1 MLIRGLTIIAF
12 TLMLGTFVDTASAA
26 SKLNGGWQA
35 ESYTMKGG
43 EITYPVR
50 GQIIFSDKDWTVLFF
65 TIKDGV
71 VARGS
76 GEGGSYETSG
86 DKLVFFHRFFAGPAF
101 AAIPGLKAQEAEAK
115 VNEPPKREETTYK
128 IEGER
133 LTISFGPSGNTL
145 TWIRSSK

>member
-1 MLIRGLTIIAF
+1 MFIRTLAATGFLLTLGAF
-12 TLMLGTFVDTASAA
+12 AGAASAA
-26 SKLNGGWQA
+26 SGLHGSWQA

-43 EITYPVR
+43 TIIYPVR

-86 DKLVFFHRFFAGPAF
+86 QKLVFFHRFFVGPAF
-101 AAIPGLKAQEAEAK
+101 DAIPGLKAQKSDARI
-115 VNEPPKREETTYK
+115 NETPMREETTYK
-128 IEGER
+128 IEGNR
-133 LTISFGPSGNTL
+133 LTIDFGPSGNKL
-145 TWIRSSK
+145 TWTRSSD